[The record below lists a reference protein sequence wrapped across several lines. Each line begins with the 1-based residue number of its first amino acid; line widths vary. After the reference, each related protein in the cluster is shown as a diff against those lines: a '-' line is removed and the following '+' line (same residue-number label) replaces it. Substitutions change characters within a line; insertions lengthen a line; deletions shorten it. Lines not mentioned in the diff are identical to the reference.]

1 MGGPGMSSKVV
12 ALAGGVMAIAAVPAA
27 QEVWEPLLRSLLQV
41 QDEQAE
47 TIAHIDANV
56 QRLIEGP
63 WLTARSYLEEAALP
77 STTPAQR
84 TEKLRRASDALHDAI
99 PLQPEATLQR
109 AYACL
114 NLALVEQLLGES
126 GASMLQAH
134 HALDAATACVMRQ
147 LEEVKQKKTSRN
159 RRAVLLGPTALLVAP
174 GLGSAGAELRS
185 ILDEREQIKAAA
197 HLLCG
202 DEDLRKYSQQL
213 EVKIAE
219 LKLAKTFKKLTAVK
233 QKE

>member
-1 MGGPGMSSKVV
+1 MGGSGVSSKVV

-63 WLTARSYLEEAALP
+63 WYTARTYLEEAALP
-77 STTPAQR
+77 ETTPDQR
-84 TEKLRRASDALHDAI
+84 EDKLRRASAALHEAI

-114 NLALVEQLLGES
+114 NLALVQRLLGES

-134 HALDAATACVMRQ
+134 YALDAATACVMKE
-147 LEEVKQKKTSRN
+147 LEDVKKKKTSRN
-159 RRAVLLGPTALLVAP
+159 RRVAMLGPTGLLVAP
-174 GLGSAGAELRS
+174 RLSSAGAELRS
-185 ILDEREQIKAAA
+185 VWSERDQIRAAVV
-197 HLLCG
+197 LLCG
-202 DEDLRKYSQQL
+202 EEDIRKYSQQL
-213 EVKIAE
+213 DVKIAE
-219 LKLAKTFKKLTAVK
+219 LKLAKTVKKLTAVK
-233 QKE
+233 DKD